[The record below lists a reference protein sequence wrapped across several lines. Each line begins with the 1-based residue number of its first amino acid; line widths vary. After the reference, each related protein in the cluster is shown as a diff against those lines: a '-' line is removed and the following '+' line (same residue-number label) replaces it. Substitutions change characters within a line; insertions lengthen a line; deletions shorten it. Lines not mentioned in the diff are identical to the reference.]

1 MCGCSSDKTKET
13 TIKKNQINQN
23 NPNDITK
30 PYFEK
35 SNLQD
40 IEMKN
45 KNGKYYIKR
54 KENKGIF
61 GEVYKVMSV
70 INHEDYAA
78 KKINIDNSKNKNIGV
93 KEINALTQCH
103 HPNIICLIDIFKTY
117 TYKRGKSLYIITDYA
132 DDGNLQHKLN
142 LQIRGKIIIDEI
154 TLIMW
159 LLQICLGLSYLHKKN
174 IIHRD
179 IKPEN
184 IFLTKKGLIKIG
196 DLGLAKQYESE
207 KDLEKKSSFAGTP
220 NYMAQEVKSGKY
232 DNKVDIYSLGMTYY
246 RFLETNINEYG
257 DKLKNLISTLISTNP
272 EERPTSD
279 EILNTPIIQNG
290 MKQFLKKYKE
300 ESIYNFILAKLKQKN
315 KLNKNTE
322 ENDDSFISNIE
333 IERNKLIKERN
344 IDDKSRYKKDLDI
357 LMCIIS
363 WKIEKSINF
372 NMKNN

>member
-1 MCGCSSDKTKET
+1 MCGCSSDKTKKT

-45 KNGKYYIKR
+45 KNGKYYIKS
-54 KENKGIF
+54 KENKGIY
-61 GEVYKVMSV
+61 GEVFKVMSV

-93 KEINALTQCH
+93 KEINALIQCH

-142 LQIRGKIIIDEI
+142 LQIRGKIIFDEI
-154 TLIMW
+154 TLIIW
-159 LLQICLGLSYLHKKN
+159 LLQICLGL
-174 IIHRD
+174 
-179 IKPEN
+179 
-184 IFLTKKGLIKIG
+184 
-196 DLGLAKQYESE
+196 
-207 KDLEKKSSFAGTP
+207 
-220 NYMAQEVKSGKY
+220 
-232 DNKVDIYSLGMTYY
+232 YSLGMTYY